1 MYLTPREK
9 EILDFISIFTQG
21 KRYAPTFEEIAE
33 HFGLASLA
41 TVHKHITNLEEK
53 GYISRLPNKT
63 RSLIV
68 NPVNDERFVF
78 KGTKLW
84 DNLLNCWWVREE
96 KK

>member
-1 MYLTPREK
+1 MYLTPRQK
-9 EILDFISIFTQG
+9 DVLDFITGCINVRSC
-21 KRYAPTFEEIAE
+21 APTYEEIAKYL
-33 HFGLASLA
+33 GLTSLA